1 MQTVVVVVDVFI
13 VFSLFFFCGQVDL
26 RLMQTYA
33 DCCQVRQK
41 NSELC
46 PGLIPLFQIG
56 QR

>member
-1 MQTVVVVVDVFI
+1 MHTVVVVVDAFV
-13 VFSLFFFCGQVDL
+13 VFSLFLCGKVDL